1 MPQLLGWTKMNHF
14 DQDQFYQFIID
25 NEVIHFLDWPVTLNC
40 GIESHLYLNWRNV
53 TNDVFLLDQLTDHV
67 LAFTSDL
74 KLQPDCFYGVPE
86 GATKVGL
93 FSQYKLAQQSPAYS
107 KGSHVLPM
115 GRGKAKSHGEEAN
128 RQFIGKP
135 LGRTVVLED
144 VTTTG
149 SSLITAVDSLQQ
161 AGVNVTAALG
171 LTNRM
176 LKSHN
181 AEPVATALIGRGVPY
196 YSLSNV
202 ADLLPRAY
210 LALKPSDDIVS
221 KVEEEFRLYGT
232 QEIKL
237 K

>member
-1 MPQLLGWTKMNHF
+1 MNHF

-53 TNDVFLLDQLTDHV
+53 TNDVFLLDKLTDHV
-67 LAFTSDL
+67 LAFASDL
-74 KLQPDCFYGVPE
+74 QLKPDCFYGVPE

-93 FSQYKLAQQSPAYS
+93 FSQYKLAQQSSNYAR
-107 KGSHVLPM
+107 GSHVLAM

-135 LGRTVVLED
+135 SGRTVVLED

-149 SSLITAVDSLQQ
+149 SSLINTVDSLQQ
-161 AGVNVTAALG
+161 AGVTVTAALG

-176 LKSHN
+176 LKNSDG
-181 AEPVATALIGRGVPY
+181 ETVATTLLGKSVPY
-196 YSLSNV
+196 YALSNV

-221 KVEEEFRLYGT
+221 KVEEEFRLYGVK
-232 QEIKL
+232 EIKL

>member
-1 MPQLLGWTKMNHF
+1 MPRFLLGSKMNHF
-14 DQDQFYQFIID
+14 DQDQFYQFVID
-25 NEVIHFLDWPVTLNC
+25 NEIVHFLEQPIVMKS
-40 GIESHLYLNWRNV
+40 GIESHLYVNWRTI
-53 TNDVFLLDQLTDHV
+53 TNDVFLLDKLTDHV

-93 FSQYKLAQQSPAYS
+93 FSQYKLAQQSPTYAR
-107 KGSHVLPM
+107 GSHVLAM
-115 GRGKAKSHGEEAN
+115 GRGGLKIHGEEAN

-135 LGRTVVLED
+135 SGRTVVLED

-161 AGVNVTAALG
+161 AGVTVTAALG

-176 LKSHN
+176 LKAADGGTVES
-181 AEPVATALIGRGVPY
+181 ELLSRGVPY
-196 YSLSNV
+196 YSLSNAV
-202 ADLLPRAY
+202 DLLPRAY

-221 KVEEEFRLYGT
+221 KVEEEFRLYGER
-232 QEIKL
+232 EIKL

>member
-1 MPQLLGWTKMNHF
+1 MNHF

-25 NEVIHFLDWPVTLNC
+25 NEVIHFGEWPVVLNC
-40 GIESHLYLNWRNV
+40 GIKSHLYINWR
-53 TNDVFLLDQLTDHV
+53 TITSDVFLLDQLTDYV
-67 LAFTSDL
+67 LAFASDL
-74 KLQPDCFYGVPE
+74 QLNPDCFYGVPE

-93 FSQYKLAQQSPAYS
+93 FSQQKLAQQSPTYA

-115 GRGKAKSHGEEAN
+115 GRGKAKSHGDETN
-128 RQFIGKP
+128 HQFIGKP
-135 LGRTVVLED
+135 SGRTVVLED

-149 SSLITAVDSLQQ
+149 SSLITAVDSLQE

-176 LKSHN
+176 LKTADGKS
-181 AEPVATALIGRGVPY
+181 VATALWEKCVPY
-196 YSLSNV
+196 YALSNV

-210 LALKPSDDIVS
+210 LAFKPADEIVS
-221 KVEEEFRLYGT
+221 KVEEEFRLYGER
-232 QEIKL
+232 EIKL

>member
-1 MPQLLGWTKMNHF
+1 MDHF

-25 NEVIHFLDWPVTLNC
+25 NEVIHFGDWPVVMNS
-40 GIESHLYLNWRNV
+40 GVESHLYVNWRTI
-53 TNDVFLLDQLTDHV
+53 TNDVFLLDKLTDYV
-67 LAFTSDL
+67 LAFADDL
-74 KLQPDCFYGVPE
+74 QLNPDCFYGVPE

-93 FSQYKLAQQSPAYS
+93 FSQQKLAQQSPAYA

-115 GRGKAKSHGEEAN
+115 GRGKAKSHGDETN
-128 RQFIGKP
+128 HQFIGKP
-135 LGRTVVLED
+135 TGRTVVLED

-149 SSLITAVDSLQQ
+149 HSLITAVDSLQQ

-176 LKSHN
+176 LKTTDGGT
-181 AEPVATALIGRGVPY
+181 VATTLLGKGVPY
-196 YSLSNV
+196 YSLSTV

-210 LALKPSDDIVS
+210 LVFKPADDIVS

-232 QEIKL
+232 QEIRL
-237 K
+237 R